1 MNIVELCS
9 EYDRLEKERKI
20 LLREE
25 AHGRV
30 VDPEVFRKVADGL
43 RNIHSEICIE
53 VQASLSL
60 PSANNMNANS
70 TKVQSYFSAWQ
81 SLRLFRQQ

>member
-20 LLREE
+20 LLRGE
-25 AHGRV
+25 AHGGV

-43 RNIHSEICIE
+43 RNIHSEICGE
-53 VQASLSL
+53 VQESLNL
-60 PSANNMNANS
+60 PSSANS
-70 TKVQSYFSAWQ
+70 MKVQSYFSAWQ
-81 SLRLFRQQ
+81 SLRLFSQQ